1 MRNHGFLALLPALS
15 LAACASIEPPLP
27 PLPITSHTVSAAD
40 YPADSV
46 RAGEQGAARIRYLVL
61 EDGSSSSIE
70 LARTSGF
77 PRLDEAA
84 IAMIKNWRYK
94 PAFQEGRPVIW
105 GPMFAN
111 VVFVLRPK
119 PDGDTQMSQR

>member
-1 MRNHGFLALLPALS
+1 MRKDDYLFLLLS
-15 LAACASIEPPLP
+15 LALTACASAPPPLP
-27 PLPITSHTVSAAD
+27 PVAVTSHAVSAAD

-46 RAGEQGAARIRYLVL
+46 RAREQGTARIRYLVL

-77 PRLDEAA
+77 PRLDTAA
-84 IAMIKNWRYK
+84 IAMIKSWRFK

-119 PDGDTQMSQR
+119 PAGDAQMQQR